1 MSTSQLALGSV
12 TLILAGTLS
21 FMAVTDRIKPEAYIA
36 GMMGI
41 FASWLKTDD
50 SKETP
55 TITTKDRPRL

>member
-21 FMAVTDRIKPEAYIA
+21 LMAITDKIKPEAYLA

-41 FASWLKTDD
+41 FAAWLKTDD
-50 SKETP
+50 TKGTP
-55 TITTKDRPRL
+55 TVTTKERPKL